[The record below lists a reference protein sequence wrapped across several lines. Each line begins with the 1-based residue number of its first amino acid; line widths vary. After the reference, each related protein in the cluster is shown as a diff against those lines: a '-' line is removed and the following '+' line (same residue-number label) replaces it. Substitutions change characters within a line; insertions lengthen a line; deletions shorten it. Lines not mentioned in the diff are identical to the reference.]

1 MALLLA
7 SDSLKRL
14 SDVGMQARCVAKGWV
29 KNRFHAT
36 STCLVSPCSPQHSR
50 VAPIIVCLPG
60 RGQSDAHS
68 FRCSP
73 GLRTN
78 VGACPTAGALC
89 PITPTRLTGSGRLPT
104 LVPLDAVKPGRKVMT
119 RAMLRTTRAVVLL
132 AVVAASLSSA
142 AFGQADQ
149 RKLVSTATLTLS
161 GFLNDPDMHWLRN
174 NINRAKAVLI
184 APTITKAGFIIGGS
198 GGRAVVVARNAKTGK
213 WAGPAF
219 YVLVT
224 GSVGFQAGVS
234 VSETV
239 SLVMTEKGLDSLLSS
254 SFKFGGDVSV
264 AAGPIGTGAQSNMLV
279 DFISFSR
286 SKGIYGGLS
295 LDGTVVSTAD
305 AWNRAYYGR
314 AVNPRDFLVRESV
327 HNKQANELINVVAA
341 AAKKT

>member
-1 MALLLA
+1 MM
-7 SDSLKRL
+7 R
-14 SDVGMQARCVAKGWV
+14 
-29 KNRFHAT
+29 AT
-36 STCLVSPCSPQHSR
+36 
-50 VAPIIVCLPG
+50 
-60 RGQSDAHS
+60 
-68 FRCSP
+68 
-73 GLRTN
+73 
-78 VGACPTAGALC
+78 
-89 PITPTRLTGSGRLPT
+89 
-104 LVPLDAVKPGRKVMT
+104 
-119 RAMLRTTRAVVLL
+119 LRTTRATLLL

-142 AFGQADQ
+142 AFAQADQ

-264 AAGPIGTGAQSNMLV
+264 AAGPIGTGAQSNLVV

-305 AWNRAYYGR
+305 TWNRLYYGR
-314 AVNPRDFLVRESV
+314 AVDPPDILVRESV
-327 HNKQANELINVVAA
+327 HNKQAHELINVVAA

>member
-1 MALLLA
+1 
-7 SDSLKRL
+7 
-14 SDVGMQARCVAKGWV
+14 
-29 KNRFHAT
+29 
-36 STCLVSPCSPQHSR
+36 
-50 VAPIIVCLPG
+50 
-60 RGQSDAHS
+60 
-68 FRCSP
+68 
-73 GLRTN
+73 
-78 VGACPTAGALC
+78 
-89 PITPTRLTGSGRLPT
+89 
-104 LVPLDAVKPGRKVMT
+104 MT

-314 AVNPRDFLVRESV
+314 AVNPPDILVQESV